1 MLAIINRTQK
11 RLRRLLAYDHVL
23 NVAVFAVAIVQILVF
38 CGLGKSICYVGIHDP
53 GQLLLVEILA
63 GTEHSDVS
71 VDVLVP

>member
-1 MLAIINRTQK
+1 LLAIIYRTQK

-23 NVAVFAVAIVQILVF
+23 NVAVFAVTIVQILVL
-38 CGLGKSICYVGIHDP
+38 CGLGKSICYVGIRDP

-71 VDVLVP
+71 VDVLVS